1 MDSPG
6 ASDKALRLWRAL
18 NGDLDKTGPKVIGI
32 LKRLLS
38 SLPSRRWRW

>member
-18 NGDLDKTGPKVIGI
+18 NGDLDKHVQKV
-32 LKRLLS
+32 LKKFEEAAE
-38 SLPSRRWRW
+38 